1 MSKSSRYDRSQDI
14 FVIVRVDL
22 YQLRAGDIPED
33 PEVYVTIKEVVD
45 TEDRAVAEVRRLREI
60 NAGKNVAYFYQ
71 RGRVLPPEP

>member
-14 FVIVRVDL
+14 FVVVCVDL
-22 YQLRAGDIPED
+22 NHLRIGDIPDD

-45 TEDRAVAEVRRLREI
+45 TEDRAVAEVRRLREV

-71 RGRVLPPEP
+71 RGRVRPPEP